1 VADRVFGSQVNFL
14 RVLARNATYHPLSK
28 RLVLARS
35 TNFGNIFG
43 YHFSRGEASEIPLA
57 ERFYGG
63 GGTSH
68 RGFPD
73 NQAGPRDPSTGFP
86 VGGTALFFNQV
97 ELRFPLIGDN
107 IGGVLFHDTGNIYSS
122 LSNFSLRNHQRDL
135 KDFDYLVHGTGFG
148 LRYRTPIG
156 PLRVDLGYAI
166 NPPSYFGF
174 NGTEEE
180 LRAAGVNP
188 CSPPPG
194 VPNRCEQR
202 NVGHFR
208 FFISIGQTF

>member
-1 VADRVFGSQVNFL
+1 MANMPKIHNYVSLTNVVTRI
-14 RVLARNATYHPLSK
+14 
-28 RLVLARS
+28 RS
-35 TNFGNIFG
+35 
-43 YHFSRGEASEIPLA
+43 
-57 ERFYGG
+57 
-63 GGTSH
+63 
-68 RGFPD
+68 
-73 NQAGPRDPSTGFP
+73 
-86 VGGTALFFNQV
+86 
-97 ELRFPLIGDN
+97 
-107 IGGVLFHDTGNIYSS
+107 
-122 LSNFSLRNHQRDL
+122 DL
-135 KDFDYLVHGTGFG
+135 KDFDYLVHAAGFG

-156 PLRVDLGYAI
+156 PVRVDLGYAI